1 MSAVVDMRNFQ
12 SAFKAYLGKTS
23 KTMEEAVNW
32 KAADL
37 MLTAAKHT
45 PKTKLTAA
53 AFKRM
58 QSNPRL
64 ISYRTGRRFGDASG
78 KGWTRPEWNATR
90 DAMQLRSLGK
100 GFMRSAF
107 IKAATKIPRT
117 KKGKRAGLSESEMLT
132 KSRAN
137 VQIATGTIKQIAA
150 QLLWEATDGRDATR
164 KQRIVDTALEKA
176 VPEVTASMLA
186 YLRGENARNARSVSS

>member
-45 PKTKLTAA
+45 PKTAMTQGQLNALMK
-53 AFKRM
+53 
-58 QSNPRL
+58 SPRL
-64 ISYRTGRRFGDASG
+64 VSYRTGRRFGDSNG
-78 KGWTRPEWNATR
+78 KGWTRAQWEAVRNSTR
-90 DAMQLRSLGK
+90 ILGK

-107 IKAATKIPRT
+107 VKAVGKIPRT
-117 KKGKRAGLSESEMLT
+117 KKGRRVSDAAIEGERLT

-137 VQIATGTIKQIAA
+137 VRVATGTITSMAA
-150 QLLWEATDGRDATR
+150 QLTWQAHGGPDAGL
-164 KQRIVDTALEKA
+164 KQDIVDTALAKA